1 MILLSNG
8 GDNIR
13 RGKTA
18 SDTIVVGTV
27 DGIALLAKSG
37 RGWTVKH
44 RALQGVF
51 VSGVTALEDGT
62 LFAST
67 RGVGMARSDDGG
79 FKWRWVNNGLAH
91 HEFWS
96 TRAGRLQGREVGVC
110 RRVAG
115 ASLCQRGPGQEL
127 A

>member
-8 GDNIR
+8 GDNIQR
-13 RGKTA
+13 AKIA
-18 SDTIVVGTV
+18 SDTIVAGTV
-27 DGIALLAKSG
+27 DGIALLAKSS
-37 RGWTVKH
+37 RGWTLQH

-67 RGVGMARSDDGG
+67 RGVGMARSVDGG
-79 FKWRWVNNGLAH
+79 LKWSWVNDGLAH

-96 TRAGRLQGREVGVC
+96 TRAGRLQEREVAF
-110 RRVAG
+110 AG
-115 ASLCQRGPGQEL
+115 ALPAHL
-127 A
+127 

>member
-8 GDNIR
+8 GTNIQR
-13 RGKTA
+13 AKTA

-27 DGIALLAKSG
+27 DAISLLQKSA
-37 RGWTVKH
+37 RGWTTKH

-67 RGVGMARSDDGG
+67 RGVGIARSEDGG
-79 FKWRWVNNGLAH
+79 LTWKWVNDGLAH

-96 TRAGRLQGREVGVC
+96 TRAGRLHDREAVF
-110 RRVAG
+110 AG
-115 ASLCQRGPGQEL
+115 AL
-127 A
+127 